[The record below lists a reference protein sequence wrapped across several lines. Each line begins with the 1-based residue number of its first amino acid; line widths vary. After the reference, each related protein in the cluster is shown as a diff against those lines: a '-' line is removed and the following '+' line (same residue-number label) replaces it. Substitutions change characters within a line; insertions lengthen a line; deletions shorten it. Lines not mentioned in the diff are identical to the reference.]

1 MRSTRCSEPGAKEK
15 AAFEAGIKISSLFH
29 QYLGAPVNSGNVEI
43 LERAMEEGVKRQP
56 YVASAR
62 VSLDRDLIEA
72 SVSSFGY
79 CSLDQRMISAE
90 VAVEVEGEVAVGT
103 ISWESGMRY
112 PLMRLKEVE
121 GKI

>member
-15 AAFEAGIKISSLFH
+15 AAFEAGIKLSSLFH
-29 QYLGAPVNSGNVEI
+29 QYLGAPVNGGNVEI
-43 LERAMEEGVKRQP
+43 LEKAMEEGVKRQP

-90 VAVEVEGEVAVGT
+90 VVVEVEGEVAVGA
-103 ISWESGMRY
+103 IGWDGEKRY
-112 PLMRLKEVE
+112 PLMSLRKVENKE
-121 GKI
+121 